1 MNIGMT
7 SGFKVKMEHEII
19 PPNLAINSMRSSG
32 YRDTAHAL
40 AELIDNSIQAGL
52 AINDVTDVEV
62 ICIDHVELV
71 NERRRQ
77 RINEIAVY
85 DNASGMD
92 AKILRMA
99 LQFGNGSN
107 LTIDKQTSIG
117 KFGMGLPN
125 ASISQCCHVDVWS
138 WRGGK
143 TLYTYLDLSEIKAG
157 QLRVV
162 PEPVE
167 RSIPE
172 KWKSLIR
179 TPIVDHGTLVVWS
192 QLDRVRW
199 KQSTTFLK
207 NTEFLVG
214 RAYRYFLAEKTTRI
228 RLVAFEDCGGKL
240 TKKSDRDTKPNDPL
254 YLMRGTLDPVPYNKA
269 PAFDLLAEH
278 DFKIRIN
285 EEEHLVH
292 LKFSIVRKEVRHEGG
307 SSPMGK
313 NAAKNQGVSVVR
325 AKRELEMNSTF
336 DNSYD
341 PRERWWGV
349 EVSFEPALDD
359 IFGVTNNKQAAT
371 AFRKMDIDE
380 DAKNE
385 NMSRGEFE
393 DELRATNDPRL
404 PIYMLSTEINRVL
417 RTIREQIKRQGEGKQ
432 KKGETVPPPGSAE
445 AIATE
450 AIRRRKVEY
459 GIEGESDAAEKL
471 PTEVREE
478 QLQKEF
484 ESLDI
489 DPDEAKEMAIDAV
502 RSDIKFVFKEGY
514 VPGPVMFDI
523 RSRAGKLFVV
533 LNDQHPAKDGL
544 FELLGEDNENSS
556 RALKA
561 LKLLLEAWARLEDEA
576 ENKQRQILADVRSDW
591 GRIAR
596 DFLQEAADRA

>member
-1 MNIGMT
+1 MD
-7 SGFKVKMEHEII
+7 HEIL

-52 AINDVTDVEV
+52 VTNEITDVEV
-62 ICIDHVELV
+62 LCIDAVEMV
-71 NERRRQ
+71 NSRRRQ

-92 AKILRMA
+92 KNLLRIA
-99 LQFGNGSN
+99 LQFGNGTN
-107 LTIDKQTSIG
+107 LTTDKQTSIG

-138 WRGGK
+138 WRDGECF
-143 TLYTYLDLSEIKAG
+143 YTYLDLDEIKAG
-157 QLRVV
+157 NMRVV
-162 PEPVE
+162 PEPIE
-167 RSIPE
+167 KPIPE
-172 KWKSLIR
+172 KWKSLVRSQIG
-179 TPIVDHGTLVVWS
+179 PHGTLVVWS

-199 KQSTTFLK
+199 KQSAAFLK
-207 NTEFLVG
+207 NTEFIVG
-214 RAYRYFLAEKTTRI
+214 RVYRYFHEDKRVRI
-228 RLVAFEDCGGKL
+228 RLAAFEDSNGRL
-240 TKKSDRDTKPNDPL
+240 TKKLDRDTKPNDPL
-254 YLMRGTLDPVPYNKA
+254 YLMKSTLDPVPYNKT
-269 PAFDLLAEH
+269 PAFDLFAEH
-278 DFKIRIN
+278 DFKIKIN
-285 EEEHLVH
+285 DEEHLVH
-292 LKFSIVRKEVRHEGG
+292 LKFSLVKKLVRHEGG
-307 SSPMGK
+307 SSPIGK
-313 NAAKNQGVSVVR
+313 NAARNQGISVVR
-325 AKRELEMNSTF
+325 AKRELELNSTF

-385 NMSRGEFE
+385 NMTRGEFE
-393 DELRATNDPRL
+393 DELRETNDPRL

-417 RTIREQIKRQGEGKQ
+417 RTMRDQIKRQGEGKQ
-432 KKGETVPPPGSAE
+432 NKNDNVPPPGSAE

-450 AIRRRKVEY
+450 AVRKRKLEL
-459 GIEGESDAAEKL
+459 GIEAQSDKDESL
-471 PTEVREE
+471 PEDVRKA

-489 DPDEAKEMAIDAV
+489 DPEEAQEMAIDAV
-502 RSDIKFVFKEGY
+502 RSEVKFVFKEGY

-523 RSRAGKLFVV
+523 RSRAGKLFVI
-533 LNDQHPAKDGL
+533 LNDQHPAKEGL
-544 FELLGEDNENSS
+544 FELLNTDEESS
-556 RALKA
+556 STALKA

-576 ENKQRQILADVRSDW
+576 ENKQRQFLADVRSDW

-596 DFLQEAADRA
+596 DFLQEAADRS

>member
-1 MNIGMT
+1 MD
-7 SGFKVKMEHEII
+7 HEIL
-19 PPNLAINSMRSSG
+19 PPKLAINSMRSSG

-52 AINDVTDVEV
+52 TSNEVTDVEV
-62 ICIDHVELV
+62 LCIDTVELV
-71 NERRRQ
+71 NSRRRQ

-92 AKILRMA
+92 KDLLRIA
-99 LQFGNGSN
+99 LQFGNGTN

-125 ASISQCCHVDVWS
+125 ASISQCCHLDVWS
-138 WRGGK
+138 WRDGK
-143 TLYTYLDLSEIKAG
+143 CFYTYLDLEEINNG
-157 QLRVV
+157 DMRVV
-162 PEPVE
+162 PEPTE
-167 RSIPE
+167 KPIPE
-172 KWKSLIR
+172 RWKSLVRSQIG
-179 TPIVDHGTLVVWS
+179 PHGTLVVWS
-192 QLDRVRW
+192 LLDRVRW
-199 KQSTTFLK
+199 KQSATFLR
-207 NTEFLVG
+207 NTEFIVG
-214 RAYRYFLAEKTTRI
+214 RVYRYFLEEKRARI
-228 RLVAFEDCGGKL
+228 RLTAFEDSSGRL
-240 TKKSDRDTKPNDPL
+240 TKKLDRDTKPNDPL
-254 YLMRGTLDPVPYNKA
+254 YLMKGTIDPVPYNKM
-269 PAFDLLAEH
+269 PAFDLFAEH
-278 DFKIRIN
+278 DFKIKLN
-285 EEEHLVH
+285 DEEHLVH
-292 LKFSIVRKEVRHEGG
+292 LKFSIVRKDVRHEGG
-307 SSPMGK
+307 SSPIGK
-313 NAAKNQGVSVVR
+313 YAAKNQGISVVR

-341 PRERWWGV
+341 PRERWWGI

-385 NMSRGEFE
+385 NMTRGEFE
-393 DELRATNDPRL
+393 DELRETNDPRL

-417 RTIREQIKRQGEGKQ
+417 RTMRDQIKRQGEGKQ
-432 KKGETVPPPGSAE
+432 NKGDNVPPPGSAE

-450 AIRRRKVEY
+450 AVRKRKIEL
-459 GIEGESDAAEKL
+459 GIEAQSDRDEKL
-471 PTEVREE
+471 PDQVREE

-484 ESLDI
+484 ESFDVA
-489 DPDEAKEMAIDAV
+489 PEEAKEMAIDAV
-502 RSDIKFVFKEGY
+502 RSDVKFVFKEGY

-533 LNDQHPAKDGL
+533 LNDQHPAKEGL
-544 FELLGEDNENSS
+544 FELLNESEENSS

-576 ENKQRQILADVRSDW
+576 ENKQRQVLADVRSDW

-596 DFLQEAADRA
+596 DFLQEAADRS